1 MKHMTLD
8 RDRGIRVDL
17 LAYECAAITYHDT
30 EGGDVGGGQ
39 REEMGQPSLYEIM
52 GATIIYQDRDLL
64 MVEFAIH
71 SKIRGGRHAGKG
83 VKTQLWCVG

>member
-1 MKHMTLD
+1 
-8 RDRGIRVDL
+8 
-17 LAYECAAITYHDT
+17 
-30 EGGDVGGGQ
+30 
-39 REEMGQPSLYEIM
+39 MGQPSLHEIM
-52 GATIIYQDRDLL
+52 GATAIYQDPNLL